1 MLPVRLDIKL
11 NTFYVGNLCVEIVL
25 KYILI
30 IKFIE

>member
-11 NTFYVGNLCVEIVL
+11 NKFYVDNLCVESVL